1 MRKPAVI
8 RMWPFGGHTR
18 EPGQHIKYV
27 LLLDPSPL
35 SFPQRYSPLSP
46 NAIPLS
52 PPIIGP
58 KTQMHNLRFEFCLTP
73 DLCTSLRIW
82 VNWSGIGR

>member
-8 RMWPFGGHTR
+8 RFGRLGGIRNRLRSRSYT
-18 EPGQHIKYV
+18 PCI
-27 LLLDPSPL
+27 LDPSPL
-35 SFPQRYSPLSP
+35 SFPQRYSPLSH

-58 KTQMHNLRFEFCLTP
+58 RTQMHNLHFEFCLTP
-73 DLCTSLRIW
+73 ALCTSLRIW
-82 VNWSGIGR
+82 LNWSGIGR